1 MSATFISPNTRSLK
15 ILALTNTLV
24 SRNSVHSQ
32 VSRTSLAKDVVLKTI
47 DSNKDIKSNKEISY
61 KEDILTKKYI
71 FIANYGYVVERACLY
86 TIIILTVI
94 GLIMFLGEKKLEFGK
109 KFKWK
114 DFLFLKPQCKRYPI
128 NHSFIE
134 LFTAAFKKV

>member
-47 DSNKDIKSNKEISY
+47 DSNKVSSSV
-61 KEDILTKKYI
+61 
-71 FIANYGYVVERACLY
+71 F
-86 TIIILTVI
+86 
-94 GLIMFLGEKKLEFGK
+94 
-109 KFKWK
+109 
-114 DFLFLKPQCKRYPI
+114 
-128 NHSFIE
+128 SFIINILIITVTLIVLQYISLMPIINRDAMNLPQKTSHLAE
-134 LFTAAFKKV
+134 HYKTLFQNYLVIHNSNMNVV